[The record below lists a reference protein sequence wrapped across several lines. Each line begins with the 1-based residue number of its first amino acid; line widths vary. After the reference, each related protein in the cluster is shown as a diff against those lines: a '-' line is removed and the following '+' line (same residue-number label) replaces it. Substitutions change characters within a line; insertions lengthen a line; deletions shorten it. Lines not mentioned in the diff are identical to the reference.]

1 MQNIP
6 GMTCPRSGFM
16 EYPKETLDKR
26 RVFGYDIFD
35 MGFDVSQK
43 ANNEHSDEL
52 VSVIMP
58 AYNSGAYIAG
68 AVKSVLAQTYEKLEL
83 IISDDCSSDD
93 TVTIAKKAANGD
105 ERVNFI
111 NSEINTGVAGARN
124 RALRQASGRYIAF
137 LDSDDIWTQDKLD
150 KQIKAMK
157 ANGHGL
163 SYGSYGFIN
172 EDGNVSGNRVAKIHK
187 EADYNSLLRDNFI
200 GLLTVVVDRNQ
211 TGAFEFT
218 DFRHEDLVLW
228 LHFSKMGI
236 RMEGLDDSLAY
247 YRISGGSL
255 SGNKLKAAS
264 WRWRVYRKAEGLSLI
279 KSVWYMVNYI
289 VNSIRK
295 RVSNE

>member
-1 MQNIP
+1 
-6 GMTCPRSGFM
+6 
-16 EYPKETLDKR
+16 
-26 RVFGYDIFD
+26 
-35 MGFDVSQK
+35 MGIDVLQK
-43 ANNEHSDEL
+43 VNNEYTDGL

-58 AYNSGAYIAG
+58 AYNSGPYIAD

-93 TVTIAKKAANGD
+93 TITIAKKAANGD

-111 NSEINTGVAGARN
+111 SSKINTGVAEARN
-124 RALRQASGRYIAF
+124 RALQLAAGRYIAF
-137 LDSDDIWTQDKLD
+137 LDSDDIWMQDKLD

-157 ANGHGL
+157 ADGHGL

-172 EDGNVSGNRVAKIHK
+172 EDGKISGNRLAKIYK
-187 EADYNSLLRDNFI
+187 NADYNSLLKDNFI
-200 GLLTVVVDRNQ
+200 GLLTVVIDRHQ
-211 TGAFEFT
+211 TGAFKFT
-218 DFRHEDLVLW
+218 DYRHEDLVLW
-228 LHFSKMGI
+228 LYFAKAGI
-236 RMEGLDDSLAY
+236 CMEGLVDKLAY

-264 WRWRVYRKAEGLSLI
+264 WRWGVYRKAEGLSLI
-279 KSVWYMVNYI
+279 KSVWYMANYI